1 MKTYLEKFIL
11 PTQEKEESWISLA
24 SCGLRN
30 LLADPNT
37 YPFNIFGWKEFSE
50 IDFAPITIFY
60 GGNGSGKSTLLNIIT
75 QKLNM
80 RRISPRNDALMF
92 EDYCD
97 LCKFNTGWDEDYNI
111 PLNVPSG
118 SALLTSDDVFEYMNA
133 VRMHN
138 QEIDEQ
144 YEKAYNFYVARKTPG
159 PLKKGVNL
167 LEQKDLLDELCEENY
182 ELRREI
188 LQKLSRSH
196 SARAFAEKMFGKQTI
211 PKSNGQTALEFFNKK
226 IKDEKL
232 YLLDE
237 PENSLSPK
245 LQLELI
251 KILEESVRYCD
262 CQLVIATH
270 SPLLLSIDGAK
281 IYDLDSTPV
290 DVKKWYE
297 LENVKIYFEHFYKN
311 KNLFN
316 KK

>member
-1 MKTYLEKFIL
+1 MKRYLEKFIL
-11 PTQEKEESWISLA
+11 PTQEAEEGALNCVSGVDSQ
-24 SCGLRN
+24 
-30 LLADPNT
+30 
-37 YPFNIFGWKEFSE
+37 YPFGIFGWKEFSQ
-50 IDFAPITIFY
+50 IDFAPVTIFY
-60 GGNGSGKSTLLNIIT
+60 GGNGSGKSTLLNVMTEVLAI
-75 QKLNM
+75 
-80 RRISPRNDALMF
+80 RRIAPRNDSELF
-92 EDYCD
+92 QNYCE
-97 LCKFNTGWDEDYNI
+97 LCDFKTGWDEDYNI

-138 QEIDEQ
+138 DKLDEQ
-144 YEKAYNFYVARKTPG
+144 YEKAYNFYQSRKKPN
-159 PLKKGVNL
+159 PVKKGVNL
-167 LEQKDLLDELCEENY
+167 LEQKDLLDDLCEDNY

-196 SARAFAEKMFGKQTI
+196 TEKAFAIKMFGNKTLQ
-211 PKSNGQTALEFFNKK
+211 KSNGQTALEFFNKK

-237 PENSLSPK
+237 PENSLSPR

-270 SPLLLSIDGAK
+270 SPLLLSMEGAK
-281 IYDLDSTPV
+281 IYDLDETPV
-290 DVKKWYE
+290 DIKNWYE

-311 KNLFN
+311 RRLFE
-316 KK
+316 K